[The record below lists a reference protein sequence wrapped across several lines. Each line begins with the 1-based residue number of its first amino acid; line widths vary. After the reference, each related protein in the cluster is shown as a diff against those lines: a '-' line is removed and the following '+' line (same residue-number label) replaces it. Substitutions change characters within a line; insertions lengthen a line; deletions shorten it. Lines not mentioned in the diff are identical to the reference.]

1 MTTLKCA
8 AKSFARLTT
17 TLLLASVL
25 VLFPYTGANAQDST
39 RKQSEEDRIKTLE
52 RKLESVMEELKALRG
67 TAEAGKE
74 DKIADIEKKLEV
86 LAQEIENIKQAA
98 VVEEPVYEVKYG
110 RAPAASKVYG
120 VKRGL
125 SIGGYGE
132 VIGEFR
138 NDDDNIA
145 DALRAILYAGYKF
158 TDRIVFNSE
167 IEFEHGS
174 TSPNLDGREGE
185 VSVEFASVDFLLSD
199 YFNLRTGVFLVPFGI
214 INEIHEP
221 TTFHGVLRPDVETQV
236 IPSTWREIGAGIFG
250 TLLPGLSYRA
260 YVQTGLDSRGFR
272 GSNLRGART
281 KVNRTKIN
289 DIAFSTRLEYE
300 PIPQVKLGSSL
311 YVGNTGQ
318 NEKVEGETIDGTFTM
333 YDIDYQFQWRGFES
347 RGLFVYSWLNDADLI
362 NINNGLE
369 GNQSV
374 GEEMYGFYVEGA
386 YNVLPLL
393 FDTGHY
399 LAPFIR
405 YEQYNTQHKVP
416 AGFFSNPAND
426 RKTITYGL
434 TYKPIPNVVLKLDF
448 QDRRNEAGTA
458 NNQFNLGVG
467 WVF

>member
-1 MTTLKCA
+1 MFSPAVSK
-8 AKSFARLTT
+8 
-17 TLLLASVL
+17 
-25 VLFPYTGANAQDST
+25 AQDAERGGS
-39 RKQSEEDRIKTLE
+39 QEERIERLE
-52 RKLESVMEELKALRG
+52 KRLESVMEELKAVKG
-67 TAEAGKE
+67 GAAAGEE
-74 DKIADIEKKLEV
+74 DKISDIEKKLEI

-98 VVEEPVYEVKYG
+98 VVEEPVYEAKYG
-110 RAPAASKVYG
+110 RPPAASKVYG

-132 VIGEFR
+132 VISEFR
-138 NDDDNIA
+138 HDDDNIA

-167 IEFEHGS
+167 VEFEHGS
-174 TSPNLDGREGE
+174 TDSNLDGREGE
-185 VSVEFASVDFLLSD
+185 VSVEFAALDFLLSD
-199 YFNLRTGVFLVPFGI
+199 YVNFRTGVFLVPFGI
-214 INEIHEP
+214 INEMHEP
-221 TTFHGVLRPDVETQV
+221 TTFHGVLRPDVETQI

-250 TLLPGLSYRA
+250 TLVPGLTYRA

-272 GSNLRGART
+272 GNNIREAKSN
-281 KVNRTKIN
+281 VNRAKIN
-289 DIAFSTRLEYE
+289 DIAFSARLEYE
-300 PIPQVKLGSSL
+300 PIPQVKFGSSL

-318 NEKVEGETIDGTFTM
+318 NEKVEGKTIDGTFTM
-333 YDIDYQFQWRGFES
+333 YDIDYQFQWKGFES
-347 RGLFVYSWLNDADLI
+347 RALFVYSWLADSQLI
-362 NINNGLE
+362 NANNGLE
-369 GNQSV
+369 GDKSV
-374 GEEMYGFYVEGA
+374 GKQMYGFYVEGA

-393 FDTGHY
+393 FETGHY
-399 LAPFIR
+399 LAPFVR

-416 AGFFSNPAND
+416 SGFFSNPAND